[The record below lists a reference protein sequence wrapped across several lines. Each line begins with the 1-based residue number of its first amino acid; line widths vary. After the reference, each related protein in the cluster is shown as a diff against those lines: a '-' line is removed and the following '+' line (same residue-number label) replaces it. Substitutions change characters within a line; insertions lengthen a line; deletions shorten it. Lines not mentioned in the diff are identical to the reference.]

1 MLWGSR
7 FNEKIDDFALEF
19 SSSLSFDINLLKE
32 DILVSK
38 AHSEM
43 LAYVGLIET
52 KEAKEIIDG
61 LNLIETE
68 YYAETWRPDSSVYED
83 VHSAVEARLF
93 ELIGLTAQKLHT
105 GRSRNDQVATD
116 LRIWIKSSCSVL
128 INIISYLQKKLI
140 ELAENHTET
149 IMPGYT
155 HLQRAQPI
163 SFAFHILA
171 YIEMLERDKKRFEF
185 INKEAD
191 VSPLGSGALAGS
203 TLPLDNDYTA
213 KILGFGKSSNN
224 ALDAVSDRDFAL
236 DFLNGCSIGIMH
248 LSRFSEELI
257 IWSSSEWKFVKI
269 SDKFTT
275 GSSLM
280 PQKKNPD
287 MTELIRGKTGR
298 VFGNYISLL
307 TTLKGLPLSY
317 NRDLQEDKEPIF
329 DSFGTYE
336 KSLKIMAG
344 ITSSIYI
351 NSKKFEEELKGDFS
365 LATDL
370 TDWLVLQ
377 GVSFREAHKIVG
389 ELVKF
394 AEKENKKFDSI
405 SIEDIKKINPVFDNS
420 ALETIQLE
428 RVLYRKKTKG
438 SPNPDLVKS
447 EIKQWKSILG
457 FNEKGL
463 YIQNE
468 KNKAIS

>member
-1 MLWGSR
+1 
-7 FNEKIDDFALEF
+7 
-19 SSSLSFDINLLKE
+19 
-32 DILVSK
+32 
-38 AHSEM
+38 
-43 LAYVGLIET
+43 
-52 KEAKEIIDG
+52 
-61 LNLIETE
+61 
-68 YYAETWRPDSSVYED
+68 
-83 VHSAVEARLF
+83 
-93 ELIGLTAQKLHT
+93 
-105 GRSRNDQVATD
+105 
-116 LRIWIKSSCSVL
+116 
-128 INIISYLQKKLI
+128 
-140 ELAENHTET
+140 
-149 IMPGYT
+149 MPGYT

-171 YIEMLERDKKRFEF
+171 YIEMLERDKKRFVF
-185 INKEAD
+185 INNEAD

-203 TLPLDNDYTA
+203 TLPLNNDYTA
-213 KILGFGKSSNN
+213 RKLGFSESSNN
-224 ALDAVSDRDFAL
+224 ALDSVSDRDFAL

-287 MTELIRGKTGR
+287 MTELIRGKSGR
-298 VFGNYISLL
+298 IFGNYISLL

-329 DSFGTYE
+329 DSFRSYE

-344 ITSSIYI
+344 IISSIYI
-351 NSKKFEEELKGDFS
+351 NSKRFEEELKGDFF

-370 TDWLVLQ
+370 TDWVVLQ

-389 ELVKF
+389 ELIKF
-394 AEKENKKFDSI
+394 AEKENKKFDSL
-405 SIEDIKKINPVFDNS
+405 SIEDIKKINPVFNNS

-438 SPNPDLVKS
+438 SPNPDLVKN
-447 EIKQWKSILG
+447 EIKKWKSVLG
-457 FNEKGL
+457 FNKEEL
-463 YIQNE
+463 YMQNE
-468 KNKAIS
+468 KNKAIF

>member
-43 LAYVGLIET
+43 LAHIGLIET

-61 LNLIETE
+61 LNLIEME
-68 YYAETWRPDSSVYED
+68 YYAEKWRPDSSVYED

-93 ELIGLTAQKLHT
+93 EIIGPTAQKLHT

-128 INIISYLQKKLI
+128 INNISYLQNKLI

-171 YIEMLERDKKRFEF
+171 YMEMLERDKKRFEF
-185 INKEAD
+185 ICKEAD

-213 KILGFGKSSNN
+213 KKLGFSKSSNN

-269 SDKFTT
+269 SDKYTT

-287 MTELIRGKTGR
+287 MSELIRGKSGR

-329 DSFGTYE
+329 DSFETYE
-336 KSLKIMAG
+336 KSLKIMGG
-344 ITSSIYI
+344 IIGSIYI
-351 NSKKFEEELKGDFS
+351 SPNRFEEELKGDFS

-370 TDWLVLQ
+370 TDWLVLH
-377 GVSFREAHKIVG
+377 GISFREAHKIVG

-394 AEKENKKFDSI
+394 AEKENKKFDSL
-405 SIEDIKKINPVFDNS
+405 SIEDIKKINPVFDIS
-420 ALETIQLE
+420 ALETIHLE

-438 SPNPDLVKS
+438 SPNPDIVNS
-447 EIKQWKSILG
+447 EIKKWKSILG
-457 FNEKGL
+457 FNEKVL
-463 YIQNE
+463 YIQSE